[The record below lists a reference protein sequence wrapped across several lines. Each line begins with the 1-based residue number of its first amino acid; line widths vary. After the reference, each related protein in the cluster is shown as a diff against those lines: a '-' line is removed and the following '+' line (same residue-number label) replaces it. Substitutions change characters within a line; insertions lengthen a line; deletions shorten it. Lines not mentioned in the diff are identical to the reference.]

1 MDHLVRLQLT
11 NLLKKYDYLC
21 GEFEAKSEISAI
33 SQGVF
38 WDNIERV
45 VRGDDR
51 LGEAVKIDDPYP
63 RSEGSVLS
71 SGIMEDKNR
80 DVDEDIKSLYRTVA
94 KITHPDKVRNE
105 YLNKLYVD
113 ATRMVRDNDRIGLYG
128 LAISLGIEVSIP
140 DGMYEDLV
148 AKINEIEAKIRF
160 LESSYHMRWY
170 YSDRQTK
177 IDLVCEYIEKNMLR
191 LSEA

>member
-1 MDHLVRLQLT
+1 
-11 NLLKKYDYLC
+11 
-21 GEFEAKSEISAI
+21 
-33 SQGVF
+33 
-38 WDNIERV
+38 
-45 VRGDDR
+45 
-51 LGEAVKIDDPYP
+51 
-63 RSEGSVLS
+63 VLS
-71 SGIMEDKNR
+71 SGIIEDKNR

-105 YLNKLYVD
+105 DLNKLYVD

-148 AKINEIEAKIRF
+148 AKITEIEAKIRF